1 MNILGIDVS
10 KSSISACLITKK
22 PADVRRFYYKYKFKK
37 LTADAFGVKEILN
50 LKADAAILEPTG
62 TNYSKIWVQVLN
74 SCGVKIYL
82 VGHKELKNY
91 RTYHLNLPDKD
102 DDADALALAC
112 YFFDYGKQP
121 FRFVT
126 VREPIISRIRE
137 LILRLN
143 HLNRVQSPIIN
154 RIRQDL
160 AWQFPEVA
168 LVKSRCSAKGDVPV
182 LWGWL
187 CGQRKSKRYD
197 SLYLNSIGLGLSNT
211 VYLHA
216 ERLCSLQKEEW
227 QVEREIEHLLSN
239 DQFTKYRKVFNY
251 FGFGMRVQTMILSQI
266 YPLENFLGKDGKP
279 IIEVSEGRNSHKPSK
294 RHISQRKFQKMLG
307 FAPTQESSGDSQK
320 SRVTGG
326 NDSTRIAVWLWVFTR
341 IEVKR
346 NRVKNEIGKQL
357 GTQLDREKE
366 AGRPVR
372 LVRARIAAKA
382 VKLLFKYLVDEICKS
397 LE

>member
-37 LTADAFGVKEILN
+37 LTANAFGVKEILN

-74 SCGVKIYL
+74 SYGVKVYL

-91 RTYHLNLPDKD
+91 RTYHLSLPDKD

-112 YFFDYGKQP
+112 YFFDYGEQP

-126 VREPIISRIRE
+126 IRDSITSRIRE

-168 LVKSRCSAKGDVPV
+168 LVKSKCGVKGDVPV

-227 QVEREIEHLLSN
+227 QVEREIEHILSD
-239 DQFTKYRKVFNY
+239 DQFAKYRIVFNY
-251 FGFGMRVQTMILSQI
+251 FGFGMRVQAMILSQI
-266 YPLENFLGKDGKP
+266 YPLENFLGEDRKP

-382 VKLLFKYLVDEICKS
+382 VKLLFKYLVDEICEN